1 MNFFNRKKKQ
11 PGVEPQTLQVGRL
24 RASPG
29 WRRFSK
35 NRAALW
41 SLRMLYVL
49 IFVAVFADFL
59 ANDKPIYC
67 RIEGQTYFPI
77 FKEYGIKLGLSQGDE
92 AYFRREWQNE
102 IYEAVIFPP
111 VTYNA
116 QQADTPN
123 RYTSPFGK
131 QAVRSWRFR
140 HWMGTDGIG
149 RDISALMVH
158 GTRAAMLVSVISMG
172 IATLIGL
179 LLGSLAGFFGDER
192 LRTSAP
198 RLLLNLVALAAGF
211 FYGFSVRAF
220 AMTEG
225 SLFTE
230 VFKSLGILFA
240 CLLVANLIAGQI
252 ERRFKFSASVAIPAD
267 TLVNRAIETLSS
279 IPTLL
284 LLLSAAA
291 LIQKPSIIYIMAII
305 GLLRWTGIA
314 RYIRAELLKI
324 RSLEYIEAARAMGLS
339 EWRILF
345 RHALPNGLAPVLVA
359 IAFGMANTIL
369 IEASLSFLGIGLP
382 PESASWGN
390 VLQNARSS
398 PQSWWIALFPG
409 LGIFLTITIFN
420 LIGEGVGESINKS

>member
-1 MNFFNRKKKQ
+1 MNFFNRKQKQ
-11 PGVEPQTLQVGRL
+11 PEVDSQTPQVGRL

-29 WRRFSK
+29 WKRFSK

-41 SLRMLYVL
+41 SLRMLYAL

-77 FKEYGIKLGLSQGDE
+77 FKEYGIKWGLSQGDE

-102 IYEAVIFPP
+102 VYEAVIFPP
-111 VTYNA
+111 ITYSA
-116 QQADTPN
+116 QQVDTPN
-123 RYTSPFGK
+123 RNASPFGK
-131 QAVRSWRFR
+131 QAVTSWRFR

-149 RDISALMVH
+149 RDIAALMVH
-158 GTRAAMLVSVISMG
+158 GARAAVLVSVISMG

-198 RLLLNLVALAAGF
+198 RLLLNLIALAAGF

-220 AMTEG
+220 AITEG
-225 SLFTE
+225 VLFTE
-230 VFKSLGILFA
+230 VLKSLGILLT

-252 ERRFKFSASVAIPAD
+252 ERRFKFPASVAIPAD
-267 TLVNRAIETLSS
+267 TLVNRAIEILSA
-279 IPTLL
+279 IPTIL

-291 LIQKPSIIYIMAII
+291 LIQKPSILYIMAII

-324 RSLEYIEAARAMGLS
+324 RSLEYVEAARAMGLS

-359 IAFGMANTIL
+359 VAFGMANTIL
-369 IEASLSFLGIGLP
+369 IEASLSFLGIGLS

-390 VLQNARSS
+390 VLQDARSS

-409 LGIFLTITIFN
+409 LGIFITITLFN
-420 LIGEGVGESINKS
+420 LIGEGVGESIKT

>member
-1 MNFFNRKKKQ
+1 MKIFNRKKKQ
-11 PGVEPQTLQVGRL
+11 SGVVPQTQQVDRL
-24 RASPG
+24 HTSPG
-29 WRRFSK
+29 WQRFSK

-41 SLRMLYVL
+41 SLRILYAL

-59 ANDKPIYC
+59 ANDKPVYC
-67 RIEGQTYFPI
+67 RIEGQNYFPI
-77 FKEYGIKLGLSQGDE
+77 LKAYGIEWGLSQGDE

-102 IYEAVIFPP
+102 VYEAVIFPP
-111 VTYNA
+111 ITYSPK
-116 QQADTPN
+116 QADTPN
-123 RYTSPFGK
+123 RNISPFGK
-131 QAVRSWRFR
+131 QAVESWRFR

-149 RDISALMVH
+149 RDIAALMVH
-158 GTRAAMLVSVISMG
+158 GARAAMLVSVISMG

-198 RLLLNLVALAAGF
+198 RLLLNLIALAAGF
-211 FYGFSVRAF
+211 FYGFNVRAF
-220 AMTEG
+220 ALTEG
-225 SLFTE
+225 PLFAE
-230 VFKSLGILFA
+230 VLKSLGILLV

-252 ERRFKFSASVAIPAD
+252 ERRFNFSQSVAIPAD
-267 TLVNRAIETLSS
+267 TLVNRAIEILSA

-291 LIQKPSIIYIMAII
+291 LIKEPSIFYIMAII

-324 RSLEYIEAARAMGLS
+324 RSLEYVEAARAMGLS

-345 RHALPNGLAPVLVA
+345 RHALPNGLAPILVA

-382 PESASWGN
+382 PGSASWGM
-390 VLQNARSS
+390 VLENARSS

-409 LGIFLTITIFN
+409 LGIFITITIFN
-420 LIGEGVGESINKS
+420 LIGEGVGESVKS

>member
-1 MNFFNRKKKQ
+1 MNFFNRNKKQ
-11 PGVEPQTLQVGRL
+11 PVVESPPKQARRL
-24 RASPG
+24 RASSG
-29 WRRFSK
+29 WKRFSK

-41 SLRMLYVL
+41 SLRMLYAL

-77 FKEYGIKLGLSQGDE
+77 FKEYGIKWGLSKGDE

-102 IYEAVIFPP
+102 VYEAVIFPP
-111 VTYNA
+111 ITYSA
-116 QQADTPN
+116 QQVDTPN
-123 RYTSPFGK
+123 RNASPFGK
-131 QAVRSWRFR
+131 QAVTSWRFR

-149 RDISALMVH
+149 RDIAALMVH
-158 GTRAAMLVSVISMG
+158 GARAAMLVSVISMG

-179 LLGSLAGFFGDER
+179 LLGSLAGFFGDDR

-198 RLLLNLVALAAGF
+198 RLLLNLIALAAGY

-220 AMTEG
+220 AITEG
-225 SLFTE
+225 VLFTE
-230 VFKSLGILFA
+230 VLKSLGILFA

-252 ERRFKFSASVAIPAD
+252 ERRFKFPASVAIPAD
-267 TLVNRAIETLSS
+267 TLVNRAIEILSA
-279 IPTLL
+279 IPTIL

-324 RSLEYIEAARAMGLS
+324 RSLEY
-339 EWRILF
+339 
-345 RHALPNGLAPVLVA
+345 V
-359 IAFGMANTIL
+359 
-369 IEASLSFLGIGLP
+369 
-382 PESASWGN
+382 
-390 VLQNARSS
+390 
-398 PQSWWIALFPG
+398 
-409 LGIFLTITIFN
+409 
-420 LIGEGVGESINKS
+420 

>member
-1 MNFFNRKKKQ
+1 MKIFNRKKRQ
-11 PGVEPQTLQVGRL
+11 PGIEPQTQQVNPL
-24 RASPG
+24 HAASG
-29 WRRFSK
+29 WQRFSK

-41 SLRMLYVL
+41 SLRILYALVF
-49 IFVAVFADFL
+49 IGVFADFL
-59 ANDKPIYC
+59 ANDKPLYC

-77 FKEYGIKLGLSQGDE
+77 LKAYGIKLGLSQGNE

-102 IYEAVIFPP
+102 VYEAVIFPP
-111 VTYNA
+111 ITYSS

-123 RYTSPFGK
+123 RYISPFGEQDVK
-131 QAVRSWRFR
+131 SWRFR

-149 RDISALMVH
+149 RDIAALMVH
-158 GTRAAMLVSVISMG
+158 GARAAMLVSVISMG

-198 RLLLNLVALAAGF
+198 RLLLNLIALAAGF
-211 FYGFSVRAF
+211 FYGFNVRAF
-220 AMTEG
+220 ALTEG
-225 SLFTE
+225 PLFTE
-230 VFKSLGILFA
+230 LLKSVGILIA
-240 CLLVANLIAGQI
+240 CLLVANLIAGLI

-267 TLVNRAIETLSS
+267 TLVNRAIEILSS
-279 IPTLL
+279 IPALL

-291 LIQKPSIIYIMAII
+291 LIEEPSILYIMAII

-324 RSLEYIEAARAMGLS
+324 RSLEYVEAARAMGLS

-345 RHALPNGLAPVLVA
+345 RHALPNGLAPILVA

-382 PESASWGN
+382 PESASWGS

-409 LGIFLTITIFN
+409 LGIFITITIFN
-420 LIGEGVGESINKS
+420 LIGEGVGESVKT